1 MTATDIQALAQQYLA
16 PDKMLSVRVVSETAA
31 ADPKTI
37 AATQL
42 R

>member
-1 MTATDIQALAQQYLA
+1 MTAADIQALARQYLA
-16 PDKMLSVRVVSETAA
+16 PDKMLAVRVVSETVTPVAKAA
-31 ADPKTI
+31 